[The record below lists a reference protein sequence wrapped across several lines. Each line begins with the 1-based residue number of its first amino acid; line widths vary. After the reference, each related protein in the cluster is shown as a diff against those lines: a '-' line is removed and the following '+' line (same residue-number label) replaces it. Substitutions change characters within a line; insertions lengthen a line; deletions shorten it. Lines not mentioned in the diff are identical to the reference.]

1 MRYLEDFQ
9 TSEIETIPG
18 YALSASEIVEF
29 GRAWDPQPMHTD
41 PDAAKTLPFGG
52 LVASGLHL
60 LAIAVRQLVSQPGH
74 VAVIAGLSVDE
85 VRFLRPARP
94 GDTLTVTRECIEAR
108 ASDTKP
114 DRGIVRNRITL
125 LNQHDEVVLSYVDTL
140 LVWRRAA
147 VATCEPAHAPT
158 EA

>member
-1 MRYLEDFQ
+1 MRFLEDFQ
-9 TSEIETIPG
+9 LREIETIPG
-18 YALSASEIVEF
+18 YALSESEIIAF

-41 PDAAKTLPFGG
+41 PDAAQALPFGG

-85 VRFLRPARP
+85 VRFVRPARP
-94 GDTLTVTRECIEAR
+94 GDTLRVTRECLEAR
-108 ASDTKP
+108 PSESKP
-114 DRGIVRNRITL
+114 DRGIVRNRITI
-125 LNQHDEVVLSYVDTL
+125 LNQHDDIVLSYVDTL

-147 VATCEPAHAPT
+147 AATCEPAHART